1 MSEST
6 EDSQPEGSVFQSKHY
21 FDISDAVHDLKW
33 ELKIGSAGGK
43 ALSGAKL
50 IGKSAANVGLF
61 AGKLGLE
68 VLKRLPEQAAKAAA
82 DRGKKN

>member
-1 MSEST
+1 MSA
-6 EDSQPEGSVFQSKHY
+6 DNDQPEESVFQSKHY

-33 ELKIGSAGGK
+33 ELKIGSTGGK

-50 IGKSAANVGLF
+50 IGKSVANVGLF

-68 VLKRLPEQAAKAAA
+68 FVKKLPEQAAKAAA
-82 DRGKKN
+82 EKK